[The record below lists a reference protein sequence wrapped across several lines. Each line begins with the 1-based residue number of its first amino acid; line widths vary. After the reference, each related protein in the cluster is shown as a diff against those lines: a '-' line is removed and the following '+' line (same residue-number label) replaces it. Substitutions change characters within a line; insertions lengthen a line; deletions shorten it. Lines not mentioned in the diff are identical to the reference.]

1 MCSSLRARAGMEAK
15 QEAGDRNSPV
25 LVLPDPLPP
34 SPQETSVPALV
45 TLVTLGGIHAIKN
58 G

>member
-1 MCSSLRARAGMEAK
+1 MEAK

-25 LVLPDPLPP
+25 LILPDPLPP

-45 TLVTLGGIHAIKN
+45 TLVTLGGIHGIKN